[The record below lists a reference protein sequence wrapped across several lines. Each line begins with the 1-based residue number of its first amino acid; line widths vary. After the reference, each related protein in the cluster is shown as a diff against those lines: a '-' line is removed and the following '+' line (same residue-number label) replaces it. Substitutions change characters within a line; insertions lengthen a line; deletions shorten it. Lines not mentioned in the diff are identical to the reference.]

1 MDLITVGITCFNAE
15 STIEEA
21 VRSAQ
26 AQTWVPSE
34 IVAVDDHSTDLSWP
48 ILERLAS
55 KDPRIRIVKH
65 AENRGAAAA
74 RNTVLER
81 AKGSY
86 VAFFDDDDVSRPDRL
101 AEQHA
106 RIIDYEREAGAK
118 TVVCYAATQQLF
130 PGGEIRYSP
139 ALGMDSTPAP
149 AGEDV
154 ARLILLGKPV
164 GGETGICPTAS
175 QMARR
180 EVFELVGG
188 FDENFRRH
196 EDTDFN
202 VRLALAGGHFAG
214 VSKPLVVQTVTATGD
229 KAVDVERRYSFQLI
243 ERYRDLLEGWN
254 WYDFS
259 RRWTG
264 MKYAMLEGGAKSALP
279 HLARLFVSSPFKLAR
294 KMTWS
299 LPHRD
304 NYKRFRYPHE

>member
-1 MDLITVGITCFNAE
+1 MDLITIGITCFNAE

-26 AQTWVPSE
+26 SQTWNPSE
-34 IVAVDDHSTDLSWP
+34 IVAVDDHSTDVSWP
-48 ILERLAS
+48 ILERLAA

-65 AENRGAAAA
+65 PENRGVAAA
-74 RNTVLER
+74 RNTILER
-81 AKGSY
+81 ASGAF

-106 RIIDYEREAGAK
+106 RIVDYERETGAK
-118 TVVCYAATQQLF
+118 TVVCYSATQQLF

-139 ALGMDSTPAP
+139 ALGMDATPAP

-164 GGETGICPTAS
+164 EGQTGICPTSS

-180 EVFELVGG
+180 EVYELVGG
-188 FDENFRRH
+188 FDEEFRRH

-202 VRLALAGGHFAG
+202 VRLALEGGHFAG
-214 VSKPLVVQTVTATGD
+214 VSKPLVVQTITPTGD
-229 KAVDVERRYSFQLI
+229 KAVDIERRYAFQLI
-243 ERYRDLLEGWN
+243 ERYRDLLESWN

-259 RRWTG
+259 RRWTE
-264 MKYAMLEGGAKSALP
+264 MKYATLEGGAKSALP
-279 HLARLFVSSPFKLAR
+279 HLAKLLVSSPIKLAR
-294 KMTWS
+294 KMAWS
-299 LPHRD
+299 LPHRG
-304 NYKRFRYPHE
+304 NYKRFSYPHE